1 MIRLIA
7 QKPMTRTMSLLR
19 DLFSLSTPQFIVL
32 LLGVSMLVVATVHM
46 PRRQQ
51 NDLLESR
58 LNSLESQEMVLSRR
72 LEQTYSQLVAL
83 EKDRFYRREALRK
96 LTGQNLT
103 GERLLREH
111 LDRSQ
116 QAERY
121 LRDSQ

>member
-116 QAERY
+116 QEGIY
-121 LRDSQ
+121 LRDPQ